1 MLEDSYEPLSIEQK
15 WQSEWELKNQFKPV
29 ESDKQFSIVIPPPNV
44 TGSLHMGHALEH
56 SIIDVIV
63 RIKRLQGFET
73 LWVPGTDHAGIITQL
88 LVENELSEK
97 GLSKEDV
104 GRENFISK
112 VWEWKE
118 KSGENIS
125 GQMKKLGMSCDW
137 SRERFTMDE
146 GLSAAVRQVFV
157 TLYDSGFIY
166 KGSRMVNWDTKLMS
180 AVSDLEVNLE
190 EQTGK
195 LWSVKYKCGD
205 EFITIATTRPETIL
219 ADTAVAVNPDDER
232 YKNFIGKTAIIPI
245 VNREVPIIADEYV
258 DKEFGSGCVKITPA
272 HDFNDYEIGLKHDL
286 EVISCMK
293 LDGTMSDDDFMPENY
308 KNLDRFEA
316 RDQIV
321 SELSELGFLVSADDH
336 VIQLPKGDRSKSI
349 LEPMITDQW
358 FVKTKEL
365 ADRGIAEVENENMKF
380 IPKNWEKT
388 YFEWMYNIQDW
399 CISRQIWWGHQIPAW
414 YDEDG
419 NIYVATTESEVRA
432 KYKLSDD
439 LKLSQDKDVLD
450 TWFSSALWPFSTLG
464 WPEESTDLEKYYP
477 TSLLVT
483 GFDIIF
489 FWVARMIMMGLN
501 FNDDVPFKDILIHGL
516 VRDSKGRKMS
526 KSLKNTIDPLELS
539 EKHGADALRFSLIEK
554 AAPGQDVPFDEEW
567 TIAAA
572 KKFGNKLWNAA
583 KFVHLYS
590 PEEKRTDE
598 IKEITCPENV
608 WIASRFDEVLAEFN
622 ELFEKYKIS
631 DAYKLI
637 YNFVWSD
644 LFDWYF
650 EFSKNLIDDEK
661 TKDETMFVLR
671 TIFLKSIK
679 ILNPAMPHITEEIWS
694 TFEDDL
700 LINNTWPE
708 DEGKELNPEVNDV
721 ENLKEVISQI
731 RNFKATYQ
739 LKNKEILKLNSSKDV
754 SPWFTKQLENIG
766 NIELNLN
773 STEDKNKKQVVFQ
786 SGNYEFYLLAE
797 DYIDIDVEI
806 KKLDKKIEDLSKT
819 LAVSRS
825 RLENEKF
832 IKNAKEELIEKEKQN
847 VIEVEN
853 EIELLK
859 QTRDQFS
866 V

>member
-232 YKNFIGKTAIIPI
+232 YKSFIGKTAIIPI

-321 SELSELGFLVSADDH
+321 NELSELGFLVSADDH

-419 NIYVATTESEVRA
+419 NIYVATTESEVRE

-567 TIAAA
+567 TIAA

-671 TIFLKSIK
+671 TTFLKSIK

-708 DEGKELNPEVNDV
+708 VEGKELNPEANDV

-766 NIELNLN
+766 NVELNLN
-773 STEDKNKKQVVFQ
+773 SPEDKDKKQVVFQ

-825 RLENEKF
+825 RLENDKF

>member
-73 LWVPGTDHAGIITQL
+73 FWVPGTDHAGIITQL

-195 LWSVKYKCGD
+195 LWSVKYRCGD

-232 YKNFIGKTAIIPI
+232 YKKFIGKTAIIPI

-293 LDGTMSDDDFMPENY
+293 LDGKMSDDDFMPENY

-321 SELSELGFLVSADDH
+321 NELSELGFLVSADDH

-419 NIYVATTESEVRA
+419 NIYVATTESEVRE

-567 TIAAA
+567 TIAA

-671 TIFLKSIK
+671 TTFLKSIK

-708 DEGKELNPEVNDV
+708 VDDKELNPEVNDV

-754 SPWFTKQLENIG
+754 GPWFKKQLENIG
-766 NIELNLN
+766 NVELNLN
-773 STEDKNKKQVVFQ
+773 SPEDKVKKQVVFQ
-786 SGNYEFYLLAE
+786 SGKYEFYLLAE

-832 IKNAKEELIEKEKQN
+832 IKIKILN
-847 VIEVEN
+847 EN
-853 EIELLK
+853 
-859 QTRDQFS
+859 
-866 V
+866 

>member
-1 MLEDSYEPLSIEQK
+1 MLEDSYEPLSIEKK
-15 WQSEWELKNQFKPV
+15 WQSEWELKNEFKPV
-29 ESDKQFSIVIPPPNV
+29 ESDNQFSIVIPPPNV

-104 GRENFISK
+104 GRENFIAK

-232 YKNFIGKTAIIPI
+232 YKSFIGKTAIIPI

-293 LDGTMSDDDFMPENY
+293 LDGTMSDEDFMPNNY

-321 SELSELGFLVSADDH
+321 NELSELGFLVSADDH

-419 NIYVATTESEVRA
+419 NIYVATSESEVRA

-567 TIAAA
+567 TIAA

-608 WIASRFDEVLAEFN
+608 WITSRFDEVLAEFN

-671 TIFLKSIK
+671 NTFLKSIK

-708 DEGKELNPEVNDV
+708 VEGKELDPEANDV

-754 SPWFTKQLENIG
+754 GPWFTKQLENIG
-766 NIELNLN
+766 NVELNLN
-773 STEDKNKKQVVFQ
+773 SIEDKDKKQVVFQ

-825 RLENEKF
+825 RLENDKF

>member
-219 ADTAVAVNPDDER
+219 ADTAVAVNPDDDR
-232 YKNFIGKTAIIPI
+232 YKSFIGKTAIIPI

-321 SELSELGFLVSADDH
+321 NELSELGFLVSADDH

-419 NIYVATTESEVRA
+419 NIYVATTESEVRE

-464 WPEESTDLEKYYP
+464 WPEESTDLKKYYP

-567 TIAAA
+567 TIAA

-671 TIFLKSIK
+671 TTFLKSIK

-700 LINNTWPE
+700 LVNNTWPE
-708 DEGKELNPEVNDV
+708 VEGKELNPEVNDV

-754 SPWFTKQLENIG
+754 GPWFTKQLENIG
-766 NIELNLN
+766 NVELNLN
-773 STEDKNKKQVVFQ
+773 SPEDKDKKQVVFQ

-825 RLENEKF
+825 RLENDKF

>member
-232 YKNFIGKTAIIPI
+232 YKSFIGKTAIIPI

-321 SELSELGFLVSADDH
+321 NELSELGFLVSADDH

-419 NIYVATTESEVRA
+419 NIYVATTESEVRE

-464 WPEESTDLEKYYP
+464 WPEESTDLKKYYP

-567 TIAAA
+567 TIAA

-708 DEGKELNPEVNDV
+708 VDDKELNPEVNDV

-739 LKNKEILKLNSSKDV
+739 LKNKEILKLN
-754 SPWFTKQLENIG
+754 
-766 NIELNLN
+766 
-773 STEDKNKKQVVFQ
+773 
-786 SGNYEFYLLAE
+786 
-797 DYIDIDVEI
+797 
-806 KKLDKKIEDLSKT
+806 
-819 LAVSRS
+819 
-825 RLENEKF
+825 
-832 IKNAKEELIEKEKQN
+832 
-847 VIEVEN
+847 
-853 EIELLK
+853 
-859 QTRDQFS
+859 
-866 V
+866 

>member
-232 YKNFIGKTAIIPI
+232 YKSFIGKTAIIPI

-321 SELSELGFLVSADDH
+321 NELSELGFLVSADDH

-419 NIYVATTESEVRA
+419 NIYVATSESEVRA

-567 TIAAA
+567 TIAA

-598 IKEITCPENV
+598 IREITCPENV
-608 WIASRFDEVLAEFN
+608 WITSRFDEVLAEFN

-671 TIFLKSIK
+671 TTFLKSIK

-708 DEGKELNPEVNDV
+708 VDGKELNPEANDV
-721 ENLKEVISQI
+721 ENLKEVISQV
-731 RNFKATYQ
+731 RNFKA
-739 LKNKEILKLNSSKDV
+739 
-754 SPWFTKQLENIG
+754 
-766 NIELNLN
+766 
-773 STEDKNKKQVVFQ
+773 
-786 SGNYEFYLLAE
+786 
-797 DYIDIDVEI
+797 
-806 KKLDKKIEDLSKT
+806 
-819 LAVSRS
+819 
-825 RLENEKF
+825 
-832 IKNAKEELIEKEKQN
+832 
-847 VIEVEN
+847 
-853 EIELLK
+853 
-859 QTRDQFS
+859 
-866 V
+866 

>member
-232 YKNFIGKTAIIPI
+232 YKSFIGKTAIIPI

-321 SELSELGFLVSADDH
+321 NELSELGFLVSADDH

-419 NIYVATTESEVRA
+419 NIYVATTESEVRE

-567 TIAAA
+567 TIAA

-671 TIFLKSIK
+671 TTFLKSIK

-708 DEGKELNPEVNDV
+708 VEGKELNPEANDV

-739 LKNKEILKLNSSKDV
+739 LKNKEILKLNLSKDV

-766 NIELNLN
+766 NVELNLN
-773 STEDKNKKQVVFQ
+773 SPEDKDKKQVVFQ

>member
-232 YKNFIGKTAIIPI
+232 YKSFIGKTAIIPI

-321 SELSELGFLVSADDH
+321 NELSELGFLVSADDH

-419 NIYVATTESEVRA
+419 NLYVATTESEVRE

-567 TIAAA
+567 TIAA

-608 WIASRFDEVLAEFN
+608 WITSRFDEVLAEFN

-671 TIFLKSIK
+671 TTFLKSIK

-708 DEGKELNPEVNDV
+708 VEGKELNPDANDV

-766 NIELNLN
+766 NVELNLN
-773 STEDKNKKQVVFQ
+773 SPEDKDKKQVVFQ

>member
-232 YKNFIGKTAIIPI
+232 YKSFIGKTAIIPI

-321 SELSELGFLVSADDH
+321 NELSELGFLVSADDH

-419 NIYVATTESEVRA
+419 NIYVATSESEVRA

-464 WPEESTDLEKYYP
+464 WPEESTDLKKYYP

-567 TIAAA
+567 TIAA

-671 TIFLKSIK
+671 TTFLKSIK

-708 DEGKELNPEVNDV
+708 VEGKELNPEVNDV

-754 SPWFTKQLENIG
+754 GPWFTKQLENIG
-766 NIELNLN
+766 NVELNLN
-773 STEDKNKKQVVFQ
+773 SPEDKDKKQVVFQ

>member
-232 YKNFIGKTAIIPI
+232 YKSFIGKTAIIPI

-321 SELSELGFLVSADDH
+321 NELSELGFLVSADDH

-567 TIAAA
+567 TIAA

-590 PEEKRTDE
+590 PEDKRTDD
-598 IKEITCPENV
+598 IKEITFPENV
-608 WIASRFDEVLAEFN
+608 WITSRFDEVLAEFN

-661 TKDETMFVLR
+661 TKAETMFVLR
-671 TIFLKSIK
+671 TTFLKSIK

-708 DEGKELNPEVNDV
+708 VDGKELNPEANDV

-754 SPWFTKQLENIG
+754 GPWFTKQLENIG
-766 NIELNLN
+766 NVELNLN
-773 STEDKNKKQVVFQ
+773 SPEDKDKKQVVFQ

-806 KKLDKKIEDLSKT
+806 KKLDKKIKDLSKT

-825 RLENEKF
+825 RLENDKF

>member
-1 MLEDSYEPLSIEQK
+1 M
-15 WQSEWELKNQFKPV
+15 
-29 ESDKQFSIVIPPPNV
+29 
-44 TGSLHMGHALEH
+44 
-56 SIIDVIV
+56 
-63 RIKRLQGFET
+63 
-73 LWVPGTDHAGIITQL
+73 
-88 LVENELSEK
+88 
-97 GLSKEDV
+97 
-104 GRENFISK
+104 
-112 VWEWKE
+112 
-118 KSGENIS
+118 
-125 GQMKKLGMSCDW
+125 
-137 SRERFTMDE
+137 
-146 GLSAAVRQVFV
+146 
-157 TLYDSGFIY
+157 
-166 KGSRMVNWDTKLMS
+166 
-180 AVSDLEVNLE
+180 
-190 EQTGK
+190 
-195 LWSVKYKCGD
+195 
-205 EFITIATTRPETIL
+205 
-219 ADTAVAVNPDDER
+219 
-232 YKNFIGKTAIIPI
+232 
-245 VNREVPIIADEYV
+245 NREVPIIADEYV

-293 LDGTMSDDDFMPENY
+293 LNGTMSDDDFMPENY

-321 SELSELGFLVSADDH
+321 NELSELGFLVSADDH

-419 NIYVATTESEVRA
+419 NIYVATTESEVRE

-464 WPEESTDLEKYYP
+464 WPEESTDLKKYYP

-567 TIAAA
+567 TIAA

-598 IKEITCPENV
+598 IKKITCPENV
-608 WIASRFDEVLAEFN
+608 WITSRFDEVLAEFN

-671 TIFLKSIK
+671 TTFLKSIK

-708 DEGKELNPEVNDV
+708 VEGKELNPEANDV

-739 LKNKEILKLNSSKDV
+739 LKNKEILKLNLSKDV

-766 NIELNLN
+766 NVELNLN
-773 STEDKNKKQVVFQ
+773 SPEDKDKKQVVFQ

>member
-232 YKNFIGKTAIIPI
+232 YKSFIGKTAIIPI

-321 SELSELGFLVSADDH
+321 NELSELGFLVSADDH

-567 TIAAA
+567 TIAA

-598 IKEITCPENV
+598 IREITCPENV
-608 WIASRFDEVLAEFN
+608 WITSRFDEVLAEFN

-671 TIFLKSIK
+671 TTFLKSIK

-708 DEGKELNPEVNDV
+708 VEGKELNPEVNDV

-754 SPWFTKQLENIG
+754 GPWFTKQLENIG
-766 NIELNLN
+766 NVELNLN
-773 STEDKNKKQVVFQ
+773 SSEDKNKKQVVFQ

>member
-232 YKNFIGKTAIIPI
+232 YKSFIGKTAIIPI

-365 ADRGIAEVENENMKF
+365 ADRGISEVENENMKF

-419 NIYVATTESEVRA
+419 NIYVATTESEVRE

-464 WPEESTDLEKYYP
+464 WPEESTDLDKYYP

-567 TIAAA
+567 TIAA

-598 IKEITCPENV
+598 IKEITCTENV

-671 TIFLKSIK
+671 TTFLKSIK

-708 DEGKELNPEVNDV
+708 VEGKELNPEANDV

-766 NIELNLN
+766 NVELNLN
-773 STEDKNKKQVVFQ
+773 SPEDKDKKQ
-786 SGNYEFYLLAE
+786 
-797 DYIDIDVEI
+797 
-806 KKLDKKIEDLSKT
+806 
-819 LAVSRS
+819 
-825 RLENEKF
+825 
-832 IKNAKEELIEKEKQN
+832 
-847 VIEVEN
+847 
-853 EIELLK
+853 
-859 QTRDQFS
+859 
-866 V
+866 

>member
-232 YKNFIGKTAIIPI
+232 YKSFIGKTAIIPI

-293 LDGTMSDDDFMPENY
+293 LNGTMSDDDFMPENY

-321 SELSELGFLVSADDH
+321 NELSELGFLVSADDH

-414 YDEDG
+414 YDEEG

-432 KYKLSDD
+432 KYELSDD

-567 TIAAA
+567 TIAA

-598 IKEITCPENV
+598 IKKITCPENV
-608 WIASRFDEVLAEFN
+608 WITSRFDEVLAEFN

-661 TKDETMFVLR
+661 TKGETMFVLR
-671 TIFLKSIK
+671 TTFLKSIK

-708 DEGKELNPEVNDV
+708 LEDKLDPETNDV

-773 STEDKNKKQVVFQ
+773 SPEEKNKKQVVFL

>member
-232 YKNFIGKTAIIPI
+232 YKSFIGKTAIIPI

-321 SELSELGFLVSADDH
+321 NELSELGFLVSADDH

-419 NIYVATTESEVRA
+419 NIYVATTESEVRE

-567 TIAAA
+567 TIAA

-671 TIFLKSIK
+671 TTFLKSIK

-700 LINNTWPE
+700 LINNTWPKV
-708 DEGKELNPEVNDV
+708 EGKELNPEANDV

-739 LKNKEILKLNSSKDV
+739 LKNKEILKLNLSKDV

-766 NIELNLN
+766 NVELNLN
-773 STEDKNKKQVVFQ
+773 SPEDKDKKQVVFQ

>member
-232 YKNFIGKTAIIPI
+232 YKSFIGKTAIIPI

-321 SELSELGFLVSADDH
+321 NELSELGFLVSADDH

-419 NIYVATTESEVRA
+419 NIYVATTESEVRE

-567 TIAAA
+567 TIAA

-608 WIASRFDEVLAEFN
+608 WITSRFDEVLAEFN

-671 TIFLKSIK
+671 TTFLKSIK

-708 DEGKELNPEVNDV
+708 VEGKELNPEANDV

-754 SPWFTKQLENIG
+754 GPWFTKQLENIG
-766 NIELNLN
+766 NVELNLN
-773 STEDKNKKQVVFQ
+773 SPEDKDKKQVVFQ

>member
-219 ADTAVAVNPDDER
+219 ADTAVAVNPDDDR
-232 YKNFIGKTAIIPI
+232 YKSFIGKTAIIPI

-321 SELSELGFLVSADDH
+321 NELSELGFLVSADDH

-419 NIYVATTESEVRA
+419 NIYVATTESEVRE

-464 WPEESTDLEKYYP
+464 WPEESTDLKKYYP

-567 TIAAA
+567 TIAA

-671 TIFLKSIK
+671 TTFLKSIK

-708 DEGKELNPEVNDV
+708 VEGKELNPEVNDV

-754 SPWFTKQLENIG
+754 GPWFTKQLENIG
-766 NIELNLN
+766 NIKLNLN

>member
-232 YKNFIGKTAIIPI
+232 YKSFIGKTAIIPI

-321 SELSELGFLVSADDH
+321 NELSELGFLVSADDH

-414 YDEDG
+414 YDEEG

-432 KYKLSDD
+432 KYELSDD

-567 TIAAA
+567 TIAA

-598 IKEITCPENV
+598 IKKITCPENV
-608 WIASRFDEVLAEFN
+608 WITSRFDEVLAEFN

-661 TKDETMFVLR
+661 TKGETMFVLR
-671 TIFLKSIK
+671 TTFLKSIK

-708 DEGKELNPEVNDV
+708 VEGKELNPEANDV

-739 LKNKEILKLNSSKDV
+739 LKNKEMLKLNLSKDV
-754 SPWFTKQLENIG
+754 NPWFTKQLENIG
-766 NIELNLN
+766 NVELNIN
-773 STEDKNKKQVVFQ
+773 SSEDKNKKQVVFQ

-832 IKNAKEELIEKEKQN
+832 IKNAKEELIKKEKQN

>member
-1 MLEDSYEPLSIEQK
+1 
-15 WQSEWELKNQFKPV
+15 
-29 ESDKQFSIVIPPPNV
+29 
-44 TGSLHMGHALEH
+44 MGHALEH

-232 YKNFIGKTAIIPI
+232 YKSFIGKTAIIPI

-321 SELSELGFLVSADDH
+321 NELSELGFLVSADDH

-419 NIYVATTESEVRA
+419 NIYVATTESEVRE

-567 TIAAA
+567 TIAA

-598 IKEITCPENV
+598 IKKITCPENV
-608 WIASRFDEVLAEFN
+608 WITSRFDEVLAEFN

-671 TIFLKSIK
+671 TTFLKSIK

-708 DEGKELNPEVNDV
+708 VEGKELNPEANDV

-766 NIELNLN
+766 NVELNLN
-773 STEDKNKKQVVFQ
+773 SPEDKDKKQVVFQ

>member
-232 YKNFIGKTAIIPI
+232 YKSFIGKTAIIPI

-321 SELSELGFLVSADDH
+321 NELSELGFLVSADDH

-419 NIYVATTESEVRA
+419 NIYVATTESEVRE

-567 TIAAA
+567 TIAA

-708 DEGKELNPEVNDV
+708 VEGKELNPEVNDV

-739 LKNKEILKLNSSKDV
+739 LKNKEILNLNLSKDV

-766 NIELNLN
+766 NIKLNLN

>member
-88 LVENELSEK
+88 LVENELLEK

-321 SELSELGFLVSADDH
+321 NELSELGFLVSADDH
-336 VIQLPKGDRSKSI
+336 IIQLPKGDRSKSI

-419 NIYVATTESEVRA
+419 NIYVATTESEVRE

-450 TWFSSALWPFSTLG
+450 TWFLSALWPFSTLG
-464 WPEESTDLEKYYP
+464 WPEESTDLDKYYP

-567 TIAAA
+567 TIAA

-590 PEEKRTDE
+590 PKEKRTDE

-608 WIASRFDEVLAEFN
+608 WIVSRFDEVLAEFN

-671 TIFLKSIK
+671 TTFLKSIK

-700 LINNTWPE
+700 LINNIWPVV
-708 DEGKELNPEVNDV
+708 EGKELNPEANDV

-766 NIELNLN
+766 NVELNLN
-773 STEDKNKKQVVFQ
+773 SPEDKDKKQVVFQ

-825 RLENEKF
+825 RLENDKF

>member
-232 YKNFIGKTAIIPI
+232 YKSFIGKTAIIPI

-321 SELSELGFLVSADDH
+321 NELSELGFLVSADDH

-419 NIYVATTESEVRA
+419 NIYVATTESEVRE

-464 WPEESTDLEKYYP
+464 WPEESTDLKKYYP

-567 TIAAA
+567 TIAA

-671 TIFLKSIK
+671 TTFLKSIK

-708 DEGKELNPEVNDV
+708 VEGKKLNPEANDV

-754 SPWFTKQLENIG
+754 GPWFTKQLENIG
-766 NIELNLN
+766 NVELNLN
-773 STEDKNKKQVVFQ
+773 SPEDKDKKQVVFQ

>member
-219 ADTAVAVNPDDER
+219 ADTAVAVNPDDDR
-232 YKNFIGKTAIIPI
+232 YKSFIGKTAIIPI

-464 WPEESTDLEKYYP
+464 WPEESTDLKKYYP

-567 TIAAA
+567 TIAA

-598 IKEITCPENV
+598 IKEITCLENV

-671 TIFLKSIK
+671 TTFLKSIK

-708 DEGKELNPEVNDV
+708 VEGKELNPEANDV

-754 SPWFTKQLENIG
+754 GPWFTKQLENIG
-766 NIELNLN
+766 NVELNLN
-773 STEDKNKKQVVFQ
+773 SPEDKDKKQVVFQ

>member
-232 YKNFIGKTAIIPI
+232 YKSFIGKTAIIPI

-321 SELSELGFLVSADDH
+321 NELSELGFLVSADDH

-419 NIYVATTESEVRA
+419 NIYVATTESEVRE

-567 TIAAA
+567 TIAA

-671 TIFLKSIK
+671 TTFLKSIK

-708 DEGKELNPEVNDV
+708 VEGKELNPEVNDV

-739 LKNKEILKLNSSKDV
+739 LKNKEILNLNLSKDV

-766 NIELNLN
+766 NVELNLN

-819 LAVSRS
+819 LAVSKS

>member
-166 KGSRMVNWDTKLMS
+166 KGSRMVNWDTNLMS

-232 YKNFIGKTAIIPI
+232 YKSFIGKTAIIPI

-321 SELSELGFLVSADDH
+321 NELSELGFLVSADDH

-419 NIYVATTESEVRA
+419 NIYVATSESEVRA

-567 TIAAA
+567 TIAA

-622 ELFEKYKIS
+622 VLFEKYKIS

-671 TIFLKSIK
+671 TTFLKSIK

-708 DEGKELNPEVNDV
+708 VEGKELNPEVNDV

-754 SPWFTKQLENIG
+754 GPWFTKQLENIG
-766 NIELNLN
+766 NVELNLN
-773 STEDKNKKQVVFQ
+773 SPEDKDKKQIVFQ

>member
-232 YKNFIGKTAIIPI
+232 YKSFIGKTAIIPI

-321 SELSELGFLVSADDH
+321 NELSELGFLVSADDH

-419 NIYVATTESEVRA
+419 NIYVATTESEVRE

-464 WPEESTDLEKYYP
+464 WPEQSTDLKKYYP

-567 TIAAA
+567 TIAA

-671 TIFLKSIK
+671 TTFLKSIK

-708 DEGKELNPEVNDV
+708 VEGKELNPEVNDV

-754 SPWFTKQLENIG
+754 GPWFTKQLENIG
-766 NIELNLN
+766 NVELNLN
-773 STEDKNKKQVVFQ
+773 SPEDKDKKQIVFQ

>member
-232 YKNFIGKTAIIPI
+232 YKSFIGKTAIIPI

-419 NIYVATTESEVRA
+419 NIYVATTESEVRE

-464 WPEESTDLEKYYP
+464 WPEESTDLDKYYP

-567 TIAAA
+567 TIAA

-608 WIASRFDEVLAEFN
+608 WIVSRFDEVLAEFN

-671 TIFLKSIK
+671 TTFLKSIK

-708 DEGKELNPEVNDV
+708 VEGKELNPEANDV

-766 NIELNLN
+766 NVELNLN
-773 STEDKNKKQVVFQ
+773 SPEDKDKKQVVFQ

>member
-88 LVENELSEK
+88 LVENELLEK

-232 YKNFIGKTAIIPI
+232 YKSFIGKTAIIPI

-321 SELSELGFLVSADDH
+321 NELSELGFLVSADDH

-419 NIYVATTESEVRA
+419 NIYVATTESEVRE

-567 TIAAA
+567 TIAA

-608 WIASRFDEVLAEFN
+608 WITSRFDEVLAEFN

-671 TIFLKSIK
+671 TTFLKSIK

-708 DEGKELNPEVNDV
+708 VEGKELNPEANDV

-739 LKNKEILKLNSSKDV
+739 LKNKEILKLNLSKDV

-773 STEDKNKKQVVFQ
+773 SPEDKNKKQVVFQ

>member
-232 YKNFIGKTAIIPI
+232 YKSFIGKTAIIPI

-321 SELSELGFLVSADDH
+321 NELSELGFLVSADDH

-419 NIYVATTESEVRA
+419 NIYVATTESEVRE

-567 TIAAA
+567 TIAA

-608 WIASRFDEVLAEFN
+608 WITSRFDEVLAEFN

-671 TIFLKSIK
+671 TTFLKSIK

-708 DEGKELNPEVNDV
+708 VEGKELNPEANDV

-739 LKNKEILKLNSSKDV
+739 LKNKEILKLNLSKDV

-766 NIELNLN
+766 NIELKLN
-773 STEDKNKKQVVFQ
+773 SPEDKNKKQVVFQ

>member
-232 YKNFIGKTAIIPI
+232 YKSFIGKTAIIPI

-321 SELSELGFLVSADDH
+321 NELSELGFLVSADDH

-567 TIAAA
+567 TIAA

-671 TIFLKSIK
+671 TTFLKSIK

-708 DEGKELNPEVNDV
+708 VEGKELNPEVNDV

-754 SPWFTKQLENIG
+754 GPWFTKQLENIG
-766 NIELNLN
+766 NVELNLN
-773 STEDKNKKQVVFQ
+773 SPEDKDKKQVVFQ

>member
-232 YKNFIGKTAIIPI
+232 YKSFIGKTAIIPI

-321 SELSELGFLVSADDH
+321 NELSELGFLVSADDH

-419 NIYVATTESEVRA
+419 NIYVATTESEVRE

-464 WPEESTDLEKYYP
+464 WPEESTDLDKYYP

-567 TIAAA
+567 TIAA

-671 TIFLKSIK
+671 TTFLKSIK

-708 DEGKELNPEVNDV
+708 VEGKELNPEANDV

-766 NIELNLN
+766 NVELNLN
-773 STEDKNKKQVVFQ
+773 SPEDKDKKQVVFQ

>member
-232 YKNFIGKTAIIPI
+232 YKSFIGKTAIIPI

-321 SELSELGFLVSADDH
+321 NELSELGFLVSADDH

-567 TIAAA
+567 TIAA

-608 WIASRFDEVLAEFN
+608 WITSRFDEVLAEFN

-671 TIFLKSIK
+671 TTFLKSIK

-708 DEGKELNPEVNDV
+708 VEGKELNPEVNDV

-754 SPWFTKQLENIG
+754 GPWFTKQLENIG
-766 NIELNLN
+766 NVELNLN
-773 STEDKNKKQVVFQ
+773 SPEDKDKKQVVFQ

-819 LAVSRS
+819 LAVSKS

>member
-1 MLEDSYEPLSIEQK
+1 
-15 WQSEWELKNQFKPV
+15 
-29 ESDKQFSIVIPPPNV
+29 
-44 TGSLHMGHALEH
+44 
-56 SIIDVIV
+56 
-63 RIKRLQGFET
+63 
-73 LWVPGTDHAGIITQL
+73 
-88 LVENELSEK
+88 
-97 GLSKEDV
+97 
-104 GRENFISK
+104 
-112 VWEWKE
+112 
-118 KSGENIS
+118 
-125 GQMKKLGMSCDW
+125 
-137 SRERFTMDE
+137 MDE

-232 YKNFIGKTAIIPI
+232 YKSFIGKTAIIPI

-321 SELSELGFLVSADDH
+321 NELSELGFLVSADDH

-419 NIYVATTESEVRA
+419 NIYVATTESEVRE

-464 WPEESTDLEKYYP
+464 WPEESTDLKKYYP

-567 TIAAA
+567 TIAA

-671 TIFLKSIK
+671 TTFLKSIK

-708 DEGKELNPEVNDV
+708 VEGKELNPEVNDV

-754 SPWFTKQLENIG
+754 GPWFTKQLENIG
-766 NIELNLN
+766 NVELNLN
-773 STEDKNKKQVVFQ
+773 SPEDKDKKQVVFQ

>member
-232 YKNFIGKTAIIPI
+232 YKSFIGKTAIIPI

-321 SELSELGFLVSADDH
+321 NELSELGFLVSADDH

-419 NIYVATTESEVRA
+419 NIYVATTESEVRE

-464 WPEESTDLEKYYP
+464 WPEESMDLKKYYP

-567 TIAAA
+567 TIAA

-671 TIFLKSIK
+671 TTFLKSIK

-708 DEGKELNPEVNDV
+708 VEGKELNPEANDV

-754 SPWFTKQLENIG
+754 GPWFTNQLENIG
-766 NIELNLN
+766 NVELNLN
-773 STEDKNKKQVVFQ
+773 SPEDKDKKQVVFQ

-806 KKLDKKIEDLSKT
+806 KKLDKKIEVLTKT

-832 IKNAKEELIEKEKQN
+832 IRNAKEELIEKEKQN

>member
-219 ADTAVAVNPDDER
+219 ADTAVAVDPDDER
-232 YKNFIGKTAIIPI
+232 YESFIGKTAIIPI

-321 SELSELGFLVSADDH
+321 NELSELGFLVSADDH

-419 NIYVATTESEVRA
+419 NIYVATTESEVRE

-464 WPEESTDLEKYYP
+464 WPEESTDLKKYYP

-567 TIAAA
+567 TIAA

-671 TIFLKSIK
+671 TTFLKSIK

-708 DEGKELNPEVNDV
+708 VEGKELNPEANDV

-773 STEDKNKKQVVFQ
+773 SPEDKNKKQVVFQ

>member
-1 MLEDSYEPLSIEQK
+1 MLEDSYEPLSIEKK
-15 WQSEWELKNQFKPV
+15 WQSEWELKNEFKPV
-29 ESDKQFSIVIPPPNV
+29 ESDNQFSIVIPPPNV

-419 NIYVATTESEVRA
+419 NIYVATSESEVRA

-567 TIAAA
+567 TIAA

-608 WIASRFDEVLAEFN
+608 WITSRFDEVLAEFN

-671 TIFLKSIK
+671 TTFLKSIK

-708 DEGKELNPEVNDV
+708 VEGKELNPEANDV

-754 SPWFTKQLENIG
+754 GPWFTKQLENIG
-766 NIELNLN
+766 NVELNLN
-773 STEDKNKKQVVFQ
+773 SPEDKDKKQVVFQ